1 MEPFKFG
8 CIVGAEHYCVR
19 PQLEKEMKRH
29 ISGGQNL
36 VIQGERRRAVVCH
49 QGW

>member
-8 CIVGAEHYCVR
+8 CIVDDEHYCVR
-19 PQLEKEMKRH
+19 PQLEKEVKRH

-36 VIQGERRRAVVCH
+36 VIQDGCGVGFDCGR
-49 QGW
+49 